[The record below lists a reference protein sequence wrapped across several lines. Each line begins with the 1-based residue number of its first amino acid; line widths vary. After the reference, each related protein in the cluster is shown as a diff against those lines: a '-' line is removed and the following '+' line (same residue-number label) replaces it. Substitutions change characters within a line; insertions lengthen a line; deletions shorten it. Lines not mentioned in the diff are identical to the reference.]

1 MRQRPHHVV
10 NALAYQNDSL
20 SLPHRLAEFFRS
32 AAAKLRPQNILEI
45 LFAEQVQAV
54 AADAAQE
61 RVQQT
66 RGKLAPAGVGEGS
79 QQRHRR
85 HARAARPALGK
96 TLRVPGEIADRPK
109 CAQLEQAPFDA
120 PEYELTRVRGKLT
133 PRRIGWLRHSK
144 NRLVTNEREIRSLAT
159 HRYWK
164 RRSFDLDRPLVVLG
178 IVTSTGTGVRFFRKW
193 KR

>member
-1 MRQRPHHVV
+1 M
-10 NALAYQNDSL
+10 
-20 SLPHRLAEFFRS
+20 
-32 AAAKLRPQNILEI
+32 RPQDVLEI
-45 LFAEQVQAV
+45 LFAEQLQAV
-54 AADAAQE
+54 AANAAQKGVE
-61 RVQQT
+61 QT
-66 RGKLAPAGVGEGS
+66 SGKLAPAGVGEGS

-120 PEYELTRVRGKLT
+120 PEYELARVRGKLT
-133 PRRIGWLRHSK
+133 PHRIGWLRHSK
-144 NRLVTNEREIRSLAT
+144 NRLVTDESEIQPLAT

-178 IVTSTGTGVRFFRKW
+178 IVTSTGTGVRSFRKW